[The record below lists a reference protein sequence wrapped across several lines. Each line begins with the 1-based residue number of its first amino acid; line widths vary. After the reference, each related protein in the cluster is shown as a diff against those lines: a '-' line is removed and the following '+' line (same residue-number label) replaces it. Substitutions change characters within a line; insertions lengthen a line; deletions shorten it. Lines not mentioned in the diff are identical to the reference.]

1 MKPFT
6 TIAVII
12 FAVICMMHFV
22 RVFTG
27 WPIRINTPEIPV
39 WVSVIGGV
47 VAGLMA
53 IMLWRESKR

>member
-6 TIAVII
+6 TIAILI
-12 FAVICMMHFV
+12 FAVICIAHVV
-22 RVFTG
+22 RMFAG
-27 WPIRINTPEIPV
+27 WPVRIDSVDIPV
-39 WVSVIGGV
+39 WVSGVGAV